1 MSLSTHNDLDRSAG
15 AIQAE
20 ETLRLIASLPAPE
33 GIEERVKAGVRT
45 SDRQASVVSWP
56 LPKKANWTQV
66 SGMRAAAAA
75 AIVFVVAGGGW
86 GVYSHIR
93 VAPVPT
99 AIAAPQRIEVG
110 AGWGGT
116 GMSAAAARRTPKTLD
131 GPKVALPANTKQGTD
146 EGKAKLPSHGHRAR
160 SSAGSGADK
169 SRSSLATER

>member
-15 AIQAE
+15 AIEAE

-33 GIEERVKAGVRT
+33 GIEERVKAGVHAA
-45 SDRQASVVSWP
+45 DRQARVVSWP
-56 LPKKANWTQV
+56 VSASSKARWTQV

-110 AGWGGT
+110 AGGGGT

-131 GPKVALPANTKQGTD
+131 GPVIVAPANSKLRAA
-146 EGKAKLPSHGHRAR
+146 EGKAKLPSHGHRAG
-160 SSAGSGADK
+160 SAADK
-169 SRSSLATER
+169 SKSPLAAER